1 MAGGEGLEALR
12 ACGCARLLTTPPNA
26 DSGKPYS
33 LSPHWFEGM
42 GLPVTVSL
50 GWAWLR
56 IWL

>member
-1 MAGGEGLEALR
+1 MAGGEGLEALC
-12 ACGCARLLTTPPNA
+12 ACGCARLLTSPPNA
-26 DSGKPYS
+26 DSGEPYS
-33 LSPHWFEGM
+33 YVTPLGM